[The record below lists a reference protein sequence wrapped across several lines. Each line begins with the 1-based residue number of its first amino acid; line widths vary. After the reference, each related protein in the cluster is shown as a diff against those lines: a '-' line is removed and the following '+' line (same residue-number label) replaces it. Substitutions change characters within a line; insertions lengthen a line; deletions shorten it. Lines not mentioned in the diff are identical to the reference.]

1 MFRIPRA
8 HPWPPTLDLS
18 TVRETLHYMR
28 DDARRIPG
36 LEGLAD
42 ALDKAMAEAEQAER
56 RSEPV
61 TYSPIVARFLPKRM

>member
-1 MFRIPRA
+1 
-8 HPWPPTLDLS
+8 
-18 TVRETLHYMR
+18 MR